1 MLVRVN
7 LSVLTIVM
15 TLQFQQE
22 WQRIQ
27 GLCRRAE
34 PKLRSRMTFASGAL
48 LSGALLLRFMPLPGM
63 NSSAQLEP
71 LQENLWM
78 STGIV
83 RQSVVDLYRIQR
95 TRQQGANS
103 TAAPTGNPDS
113 GGSVNNNSAV
123 SAPTGEPASAS
134 HSANEETAATEAA
147 PATTAQAAALP
158 EAAPAAA
165 AAPAAGAAAPV
176 NPNVIDN
183 VLEMRVAIARDV
195 PALAVGTDTLGWV
208 INTDGSAH
216 CDIPPQ
222 SSLTATPTSQGI
234 DFSGCQL
241 SGAVWL
247 EAEQGGYIFVNDSWY
262 QGRVLL
268 FNDGGELLAVNFV
281 MLGQYLSSVVG
292 SEMYHHWPLESLKAQ
307 AVAARSYALTHH
319 VIPASDYFD
328 LDNTQRFQAYKGI
341 AMETTNTQRAV
352 AETAGEFI
360 SYEGGIVES
369 LYAASD
375 QIVQEAHGGKGM
387 SQHGA
392 KDYALQGYQYDQILG
407 VYYPGT
413 SLARLV
419 VE

>member
-1 MLVRVN
+1 
-7 LSVLTIVM
+7 M
-15 TLQFQQE
+15 TLQFQRE
-22 WQRIQ
+22 WKRIQ
-27 GLCRRAE
+27 SLCRRAE
-34 PKLRSRMTFASGAL
+34 PKLRSRMTFASGVL
-48 LSGALLLRFMPLPGM
+48 LSGALLLRFIPLPEIG
-63 NSSAQLEP
+63 APARFQPLE
-71 LQENLWM
+71 EALWL

-83 RQSVVDLYRIQR
+83 RQSIVDLYRIQR
-95 TRQQGANS
+95 AQQTS
-103 TAAPTGNPDS
+103 TT
-113 GGSVNNNSAV
+113 
-123 SAPTGEPASAS
+123 
-134 HSANEETAATEAA
+134 TAAT
-147 PATTAQAAALP
+147 PADAQANSD
-158 EAAPAAA
+158 AAA
-165 AAPAAGAAAPV
+165 SPEDIPSGSIPAKDTVTETTPVQQPAPPV
-176 NPNVIDN
+176 PANIPIDQNVIDN
-183 VLEMRVAIARDV
+183 VLEMRVAIERDK
-195 PALAVGTDTLGWV
+195 PSLAVGTSTLGWV

-216 CDIPPQ
+216 CEIPAQ
-222 SSLTATPTSQGI
+222 TSFTAYPTAQGI

-241 SGAVWL
+241 AGAVWL
-247 EAEQGGYIFVNDSWY
+247 EAEQGGYVFVNNSWY

-268 FNDGGELLAVNFV
+268 FNDGGQLLAVNFV

-392 KDYALQGYQYDQILG
+392 KDYALQGYLYDQILG

>member
-1 MLVRVN
+1 MA
-7 LSVLTIVM
+7 
-15 TLQFQQE
+15 LQFQQE

-27 GLCRRAE
+27 SLCRRAE

-48 LSGALLLRFMPLPGM
+48 LSGALFLRFMPLPGI

-83 RQSVVDLYRIQR
+83 RQSVVDLYRVQR
-95 TRQQGANS
+95 TRQQAADGTAVSTEDSNS
-103 TAAPTGNPDS
+103 GEVVNSNAAADTSTGNS
-113 GGSVNNNSAV
+113 
-123 SAPTGEPASAS
+123 
-134 HSANEETAATEAA
+134 AA
-147 PATTAQAAALP
+147 PAPANLASEEASGVEASAATAQEQVTPPEATSVP
-158 EAAPAAA
+158 EAAPPP
-165 AAPAAGAAAPV
+165 APAAAVPV
-176 NPNVIDN
+176 DQNVIDN

-195 PALAVGTDTLGWV
+195 PTLAVGTDTLGWV

-247 EAEQGGYIFVNDSWY
+247 EAEQGGYVFVNDSWY